1 MFAGSFVRA
10 RLVRRMVSALAAL
23 LAFAGGVLVLVGSFG
38 TGGAT
43 GIFSILV
50 GLAALLGSWWIYRG
64 GKALLFPR
72 SRLTFAGLVT
82 TAAGVVLFIL
92 GHGFDAMLV
101 IAGGV
106 ISWVAT
112 IL

>member
-1 MFAGSFVRA
+1 M
-10 RLVRRMVSALAAL
+10 LSALAAL
-23 LAFAGGVLVLVGSFG
+23 LAFAGGVLVLVSSIGNG
-38 TGGAT
+38 RALGILAT
-43 GIFSILV
+43 LV

-72 SRLTFAGLVT
+72 TRLTFAGFLT
-82 TAAGVVLFIL
+82 TAAGIVLFIL
-92 GHGFDAMLV
+92 GYGMDAMLV

-112 IL
+112 ML

>member
-1 MFAGSFVRA
+1 
-10 RLVRRMVSALAAL
+10 MVSTVAAL
-23 LAFAGGVLVLVGSFG
+23 LAFVGGVLVLVSSLGH
-38 TGGAT
+38 GAVV
-43 GIFSILV
+43 GIFAILV

-72 SRLTFAGLVT
+72 ARLTFAGFLT
-82 TAAGVVLFIL
+82 AAAGVLLFIL
-92 GHGFDAMLV
+92 GFGLEGILV

-106 ISWVAT
+106 LSWVAT

>member
-10 RLVRRMVSALAAL
+10 RLVRRMLSALAAL
-23 LAFAGGVLVLVGSFG
+23 LAFAGGVLVLVS
-38 TGGAT
+38 
-43 GIFSILV
+43 SIGNGLAVGLLSTLV
-50 GLAALLGSWWIYRG
+50 GLAAILGSWWIYRG

-72 SRLTFAGLVT
+72 SRLTFAGFLT
-82 TAAGVVLFIL
+82 TAAGIVLFLL
-92 GHGFDAMLV
+92 GHGIDAMLV

-106 ISWVAT
+106 LSWVAT